1 MSKINFDF
9 PEGIMII
16 PNTVVNVYVIKYMGT
31 VIQIDAGIKSDANK
45 VINFYKDSGLSPDYI
60 LVTAVDYIHVG
71 ALRDIYDVYNPK
83 IYVPKR
89 EMGSMKNGPTL
100 RGILEVEGK
109 GLQFE
114 GIQHVYSYNKMDIDF
129 LEVIGTPGYTMDN
142 VSIYLRDKNSLF
154 VGDSIIIKR
163 NKIKLDSMFTQNMQ
177 MARSSLDKI
186 KEFCPAILFP
196 SHGNPYRCE

>member
-45 VINFYKDSGLSPDYI
+45 VINFYKDSGLNPDYI
-60 LVTAVDYIHVG
+60 LITAVDYIHVG

-142 VSIYLRDKNSLF
+142 VSIYFRDKNSLF

-163 NKIKLDSMFTQNMQ
+163 NKIN
-177 MARSSLDKI
+177 
-186 KEFCPAILFP
+186 
-196 SHGNPYRCE
+196 